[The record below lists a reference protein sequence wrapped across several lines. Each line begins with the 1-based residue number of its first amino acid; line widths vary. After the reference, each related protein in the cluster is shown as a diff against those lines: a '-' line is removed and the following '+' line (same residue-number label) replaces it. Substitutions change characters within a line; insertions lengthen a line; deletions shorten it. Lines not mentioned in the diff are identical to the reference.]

1 MFRKSV
7 DQGPNLPHFHAPIV
21 PWCFPGDCEKV
32 APSVLVAARPKFL
45 RRPGRKPLPQTSA
58 APCGHLMAE
67 VGDLL
72 NCCYVKDVKQHIPS
86 WVSWV
91 RIEFL
96 AVEFSQRFSLVRLTR
111 QSLIRLSNCFA
122 EMHVFQVGPSENRP
136 TLDEA
141 TAVTTNYTL
150 YHIYHIYIHSCPQ
163 DPKTGGTWPRAPR
176 RWFTMAW
183 SNPAQFLVIKKG
195 PTVPFLWSISKCL
208 TMWA

>member
-7 DQGPNLPHFHAPIV
+7 DQGPNLPHFHV

-67 VGDLL
+67 VGDLV

-86 WVSWV
+86 WVFWV

-96 AVEFSQRFSLVRLTR
+96 VVEFSQRFSLVRLTR
-111 QSLIRLSNCFA
+111 PSLIRLSNCFA
-122 EMHVFQVGPSENRP
+122 EMHVFQLGPSENRP

-141 TAVTTNYTL
+141 TAVRQII
-150 YHIYHIYIHSCPQ
+150 HCIIYIYQYIYIHI
-163 DPKTGGTWPRAPR
+163 
-176 RWFTMAW
+176 
-183 SNPAQFLVIKKG
+183 LYI
-195 PTVPFLWSISKCL
+195 
-208 TMWA
+208 